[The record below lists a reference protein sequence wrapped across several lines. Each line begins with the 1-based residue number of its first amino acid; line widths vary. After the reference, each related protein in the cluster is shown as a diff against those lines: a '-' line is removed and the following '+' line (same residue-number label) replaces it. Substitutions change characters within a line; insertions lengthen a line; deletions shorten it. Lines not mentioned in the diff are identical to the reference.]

1 MDGAGKMRSFIS
13 IKLPILLPTFLAVF
27 FQIFAVIYGEFTI
40 SYTMQIRDFFP
51 LASVVNY
58 SLSAHRYYLE
68 SQAFASLNT
77 IIVFMMFWL
86 SSFILKEKKG

>member
-1 MDGAGKMRSFIS
+1 
-13 IKLPILLPTFLAVF
+13 LLAVF
-27 FQIFAVIYGEFTI
+27 FQVFAIIYGEFTI

-77 IIVFMMFWL
+77 IIVFTTFFTATL
-86 SSFILKEKKG
+86 FTKKLTKK